1 VFKRR
6 HQSAGSRA
14 KSIDDLFFTV
24 RKASQ
29 GLLAEY
35 KLIIEPDL
43 ENSSP
48 SLDESRSAVESFFY
62 CGRQTDGAWLVVSLH
77 AVFDTDL
84 HRQISL
90 LYD

>member
-1 VFKRR
+1 MFKRR
-6 HQSAGSRA
+6 HQSAGGRA

-24 RKASQ
+24 RKAPQ
-29 GLLAEY
+29 GFLAEY

-62 CGRQTDGAWLVVSLH
+62 CGRQTDGTWLVVSLY
-77 AVFDTDL
+77 AIFDANL
-84 HRQISL
+84 HR
-90 LYD
+90 